1 MGDID
6 AHIQIYSRYDDGMN
20 WWLQI
25 TGDLFGPYGTDEE
38 AINAIPDAL
47 RSTFQ

>member
-1 MGDID
+1 MNDID
-6 AHIQIYSRYDDGMN
+6 AHVEIYEREGS

-25 TGDLFGPYGTDEE
+25 TGELFGPYGTDEE

-47 RSTFQ
+47 RSTF

>member
-6 AHIQIYSRYDDGMN
+6 FHTEIYEREGS
-20 WWLQI
+20 WWLTI

-38 AINAIPDAL
+38 AIDAIPNAL
-47 RSTFQ
+47 RSTF